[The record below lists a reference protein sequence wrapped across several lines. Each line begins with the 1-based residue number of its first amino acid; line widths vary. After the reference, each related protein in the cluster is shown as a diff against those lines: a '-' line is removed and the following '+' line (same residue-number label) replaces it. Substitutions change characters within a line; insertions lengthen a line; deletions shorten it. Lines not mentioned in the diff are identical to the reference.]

1 MGKHKLDYPPGT
13 KLNKLTVISEFTK
26 IENSGRK
33 RRFLQCKCDCGKLHS
48 LIASDFKKVKS
59 CGCIR
64 NTSGGNW
71 KVPEYRMLRCAQ
83 KRARERNIEFNITVE
98 DISIPEYCPLLNIK
112 LSPMGT
118 GDGFA
123 PSLDR
128 INPKLG
134 YIKKNVWVISHRAN
148 QIKNDATIEELEKI
162 TYNFKQLL
170 MEKTNEKLWM
180 E

>member
-1 MGKHKLDYPPGT
+1 MGKNKLDYPPGT

-48 LIASDFKKVKS
+48 LIASDFKTVKS

-83 KRARERNIEFNITVE
+83 KRARERNIEFNISIE
-98 DISIPEYCPLLNIK
+98 DISIPVTKFTLKELIDNITNGHNESVYNNIIK
-112 LSPMGT
+112 EAQQI
-118 GDGFA
+118 DNEFNKF
-123 PSLDR
+123 
-128 INPKLG
+128 INYFLFP
-134 YIKKNVWVISHRAN
+134 YII
-148 QIKNDATIEELEKI
+148 
-162 TYNFKQLL
+162 
-170 MEKTNEKLWM
+170 
-180 E
+180 